1 MKLIPSPNPHHHS
14 EPTSGW
20 GISFFPFL
28 CVYFRTSL
36 PVRTKI
42 QGSESHCAEL
52 LKAVDLMQK
61 QNLQRKLEFQEA
73 ISTTQLDL
81 ELVQEVVDLNLILQQ
96 RLRSTVD
103 KHTRYVNEGRKV
115 LNKQLGIRCAED
127 DMLFVRF

>member
-1 MKLIPSPNPHHHS
+1 
-14 EPTSGW
+14 
-20 GISFFPFL
+20 
-28 CVYFRTSL
+28 
-36 PVRTKI
+36 
-42 QGSESHCAEL
+42 
-52 LKAVDLMQK
+52 MQK

-73 ISTTQLDL
+73 ISTNKLDL

-103 KHTRYVNEGRKV
+103 KHTRYVGEGRKV